1 MMLMYS
7 GSLSTHYRSP
17 IDFSKESLHQSEKS
31 LDKIKKYYESL
42 ECEIIENATSDYA
55 PLKIAKEEF
64 FKSMDDDFN
73 TPKAIAAI
81 FGLINDSKSEID
93 SLADEDVSAIR
104 EFLDD
109 VGFILGIDFVLKD
122 TGSSDELLTL
132 ISDVRQ
138 ELRNNKQYE
147 LSDKIRN
154 QLTDLGYEISD

>member
-1 MMLMYS
+1 
-7 GSLSTHYRSP
+7 
-17 IDFSKESLHQSEKS
+17 
-31 LDKIKKYYESL
+31 
-42 ECEIIENATSDYA
+42 
-55 PLKIAKEEF
+55 
-64 FKSMDDDFN
+64 MDDDFN
-73 TPKAIAAI
+73 TTKAIAAI

-93 SLADEDVSAIR
+93 SLADEDVFAVR

-109 VGFILGIDFVLKD
+109 VGFILGIDFDLKD
-122 TGSSDELLTL
+122 NGSSDELLTL